1 LAADPGPPVAP
12 HAPPV
17 APPAPA
23 EVPSFGRHRLPTEP
37 AEVVAPSVPRAP
49 SHAPGRIALAAAVVM
64 VAAVAVAL
72 AIDAPGRYL
81 EATALALA
89 ADALSVAA
97 IVTGIVAIVRN
108 RGRGA
113 GIAAL
118 VIAVLGNPLVLL
130 YGLGALA

>member
-1 LAADPGPPVAP
+1 LADPEPQ
-12 HAPPV
+12 
-17 APPAPA
+17 PAPFA
-23 EVPSFGRHRLPTEP
+23 PVPAVGRHRLA
-37 AEVVAPSVPRAP
+37 AEQADLVASAP
-49 SHAPGRIALAAAVVM
+49 VAETPPCARSYAPGRTALAAAVLM
-64 VAAVAVAL
+64 IAAVAVAL

-81 EATALALA
+81 AATVLAIA
-89 ADALSVAA
+89 ADALSVIAL
-97 IVTGIVAIVRN
+97 VTGIVAIVRN